1 MPDMKHGSRRFS
13 ALLFLCVVFIFPSIS
28 GGAGQVVDNPNTQML
43 KVLYEEAFE
52 ISSQVTMDYVKNEFH
67 VDLDGRAANKEEH
80 VVFLCYGCP
89 EGMRFIIQVT
99 YFQPVGH
106 DVVVKY
112 ADETKLIRC
121 TVKDKNLM
129 VNESSYTDEEM
140 SQLLKTLI
148 KRVEE
153 ENALLRLNSVKK

>member
-1 MPDMKHGSRRFS
+1 MHRYRRFGN
-13 ALLFLCVVFIFPSIS
+13 LLFLCVSLMFSSIS
-28 GGAGQVVDNPNTQML
+28 VSAGQTAENQNILML
-43 KVLYEEAFE
+43 KSLYQEAFE

-121 TVKDKNLM
+121 TVKDKDLL

-153 ENALLRLNSVKK
+153 ENALLRLNPVKK

>member
-1 MPDMKHGSRRFS
+1 MHRYRRFCGLVFLSVSLMCSSVFVS
-13 ALLFLCVVFIFPSIS
+13 AD
-28 GGAGQVVDNPNTQML
+28 QTVDNQNILML
-43 KVLYEEAFE
+43 KSLYQEAFE
-52 ISSQVTMDYVKNEFH
+52 MSSQVTMDYVKNEFH
-67 VDLDGRAANKEEH
+67 VDLDGRDANKEEH

-106 DVVVKY
+106 DVIVKY
-112 ADETKLIRC
+112 ADETRLIRC
-121 TVKDKNLM
+121 TVRDKDLL
-129 VNESSYTDEEM
+129 VNESSYTDKEM

-153 ENALLRLNSVKK
+153 ENALLRLNPVKK

>member
-1 MPDMKHGSRRFS
+1 MMHRYRRFGN
-13 ALLFLCVVFIFPSIS
+13 LLFLCVSLMFSSIS
-28 GGAGQVVDNPNTQML
+28 VSAGQTAENQNILML
-43 KVLYEEAFE
+43 KSLYQEAFE

-121 TVKDKNLM
+121 TVKDKNLL

-153 ENALLRLNSVKK
+153 ENALLRLNPVKK